1 MLTENPSLLITDDDC
16 GLREVLQELF
26 EARGFQSYVA
36 SDGEEAIEIVQ
47 TRSIH
52 LVILDMHMPRL
63 TGLETLRRLKRFYQL
78 LPCILMSAELD
89 QRVIAEAQ
97 QLNAFS
103 VLAKPLSLK
112 KITNAVHSALKSAYD
127 WDE

>member
-26 EARGFQSYVA
+26 EARGFQSFVA

>member
-1 MLTENPSLLITDDDC
+1 MLTETPSLLITDDDC
-16 GLREVLQELF
+16 GLREALQELF
-26 EARGFQSYVA
+26 EARGFQSFVA

-47 TRSIH
+47 KRSIH

-89 QRVIAEAQ
+89 QRVIEEAQ
-97 QLNAFS
+97 KLNAFS

-112 KITNAVHSALKSAYD
+112 KITGAVHSALKSAYD
-127 WDE
+127 WDQ